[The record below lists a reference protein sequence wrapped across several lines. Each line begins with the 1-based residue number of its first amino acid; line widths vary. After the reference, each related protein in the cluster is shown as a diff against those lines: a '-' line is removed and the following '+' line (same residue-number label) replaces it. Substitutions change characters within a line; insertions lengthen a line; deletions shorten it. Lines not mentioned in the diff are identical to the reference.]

1 VKYRMAKV
9 TAPELY
15 DLEND
20 PGEKRDVAAE
30 RPEEVA
36 RLLGAAERSRKE
48 LGDSLTGVKGEANRP
63 VGMVK

>member
-1 VKYRMAKV
+1 
-9 TAPELY
+9 
-15 DLEND
+15 
-20 PGEKRDVAAE
+20 VAAE

-36 RLLGAAERSRKE
+36 RLLAAAERSRKE